1 MPSPI
6 ALQLYTLREAIAKD
20 FAGVIRHLADAGYVG
35 VELAGFSGT
44 TPQEANALFK
54 DLNLTVA
61 GAHTRDL
68 PVGGKKNEV
77 LDLMGMMGCNYI
89 ILPFLPADALNTG
102 DKVKAVCDNL
112 NEASAN
118 ARERGMKVGYH
129 NHSWEF
135 ESIGEATP
143 HQLMRQYLDPSVF
156 FEIDTY
162 WAQTAGANAAEVV
175 KELGSR
181 APLLHIKDGP
191 ATKEDPMTAVGEG
204 VMDVPAIVAAGEG
217 STEWLIVEL
226 DRCATDMM
234 EAVEKSYTYLVGKGL
249 ARGNRS

>member
-20 FAGVIRHLADAGYVG
+20 FAGVIRHLADVGYVG

-54 DLNLTVA
+54 DLNLAIA
-61 GAHTRDL
+61 GAHSRDL
-68 PVGGKKNEV
+68 PIGAKKNEM
-77 LDLMGMMGCNYI
+77 LDLMEMMGGKYMVQS
-89 ILPFLPADALNTG
+89 FLPPDALNTP
-102 DKVKAVCDNL
+102 DKVKAACDSL

-162 WAQTAGANAAEVV
+162 WAQTAGADAAEVV
-175 KELGSR
+175 KELDR
-181 APLLHIKDGP
+181 AG
-191 ATKEDPMTAVGEG
+191 
-204 VMDVPAIVAAGEG
+204 
-217 STEWLIVEL
+217 
-226 DRCATDMM
+226 RC
-234 EAVEKSYTYLVGKGL
+234 YTSKTGQPPKKTQ
-249 ARGNRS
+249 